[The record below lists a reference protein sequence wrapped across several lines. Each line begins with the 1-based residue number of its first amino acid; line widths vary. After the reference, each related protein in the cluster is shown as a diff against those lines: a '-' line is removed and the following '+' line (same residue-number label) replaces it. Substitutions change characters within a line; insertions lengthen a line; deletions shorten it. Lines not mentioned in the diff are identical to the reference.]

1 MFYKHSDTIALLLL
15 LIASS
20 IPYGLL
26 INTVP
31 MPFWLTLVAAM
42 VSGLFSAVVAAPM
55 GRVVRRRL
63 EDRAL
68 VRSSDR
74 DLGGDR

>member
-1 MFYKHSDTIALLLL
+1 MFYKHGDIIAFLLL

-31 MPFWLTLVAAM
+31 MPFWLALVAAM

-68 VRSSDR
+68 VRSSNR